1 MRLVIFLASL
11 VLATVPALAAA
22 ECSKSTL
29 KGSYGTIG
37 AIEANDDFESLQI
50 FFVGRVVFNG
60 KGKLSIKKGTA
71 SAFGAIGDYTGS
83 GTYSLNKNCVGTATI
98 DLVSEGEP
106 AGTMRLDMI
115 VVGTQQ
121 NHRIMAVYT
130 NQDDEPESGQFIF
143 EKIEL

>member
-1 MRLVIFLASL
+1 MRVVIFLASMLL
-11 VLATVPALAAA
+11 VIVPGLAAA

-29 KGSYGTIG
+29 KGNYGTTG
-37 AIEANDDFESLQI
+37 SIEAIDDFELLQI
-50 FFVGRVVFNG
+50 FFVGRVIFNG

-71 SAFGAIGDYTGS
+71 SAYGTIGDYTGD
-83 GTYSLNKNCVGTATI
+83 GTYSLNKNCVVTATI
-98 DLVSEGEP
+98 NLRSEGEP
-106 AGTMRLDMI
+106 AGTMRLDMV

-143 EKIEL
+143 EKMKI

>member
-1 MRLVIFLASL
+1 MRVVIFLAGL
-11 VLATVPALAAA
+11 VLATVPGLAAA
-22 ECSKSTL
+22 ECSKATL
-29 KGSYGTIG
+29 KGNYGTTG
-37 AIEANDDFESLQI
+37 AIEATDDFETLQI

-71 SAFGAIGDYTGS
+71 SAYGTIGDYTGN

-98 DLVSEGEP
+98 NLRSEGEP
-106 AGTMRLDMI
+106 AGTMRMDMI
-115 VVGTQQ
+115 VVGTQE
-121 NHRIMAVYT
+121 NHRVMAVYT